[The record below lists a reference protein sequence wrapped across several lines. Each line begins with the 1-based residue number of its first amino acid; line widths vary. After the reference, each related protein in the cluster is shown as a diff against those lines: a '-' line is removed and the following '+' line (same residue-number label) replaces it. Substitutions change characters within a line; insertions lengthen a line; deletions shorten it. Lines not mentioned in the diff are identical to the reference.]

1 MKAIRTIISV
11 MLAASCVLP
20 FAACANDTETETDPA
35 KLDVYFAGFEN
46 WEDGFQLARIF
57 DGFGRVSLNTDPEY
71 VKTGTGS
78 CRLDPIGY
86 AGTNTIPLM
95 YFPTVSQTLGYDY
108 SDFTYADY
116 ISVEIYNASGE
127 EKTIHAGLVGKVS
140 SISAIDRVN
149 DTELVLREGWNTC
162 YIDVDP
168 GIVAIS
174 ADLTDIQGIYFMFDN
189 SGEMDVTDSTPK
201 YYLDDIRIIKK
212 ADPSDTD
219 IQFSLDPYE
228 ICNFEKS
235 YQKYI
240 VTTEADVD
248 LSVVDASQY
257 GIAAT
262 SGNKVLR
269 ALFHG
274 ADTGYWKN
282 IKITEKLIQSTE
294 IFGMTSEQ
302 AQNAYLCFDV
312 YNNYAD
318 LSSIRIVLDYTTG
331 QSMST
336 FLSTGV
342 DAIYGRWAHYEYC
355 LGDVYSV
362 NTDFLENPGALL
374 ISFKDVA
381 GEREMFFDNFR
392 IEIRN

>member
-1 MKAIRTIISV
+1 MKAIKTIISV
-11 MLAASCVLP
+11 LLAAACALP
-20 FAACANDTETETDPA
+20 FAACAQKTETVTDPA
-35 KLDVYFAGFEN
+35 KLDVNFAGFES

-57 DGFGRVSLNTDPEY
+57 DGFGRVSRNTDPSY

-86 AGTNTIPLM
+86 AGAKTIPLM

-127 EKTIHAGLVGKVS
+127 EKTIHAGLVGKVA

-149 DTELVLREGWNTC
+149 DTSLLLREGWNTC

-189 SGEMDVTDSTPK
+189 SGEMDVTESTPK

-212 ADPSDTD
+212 DEPSDSE
-219 IQFSLDPYE
+219 IHFSLDPYE

-235 YQKYI
+235 YQKYV

-248 LSVVDASQY
+248 LSVADASEY
-257 GIAAT
+257 GIAAA

-274 ADTGYWKN
+274 SDTGYWKN

-294 IFGMTSEQ
+294 ISGMTSEQ

-342 DAIYGRWAHYEYC
+342 DAIYGTWAHYEYC
-355 LGDVYSV
+355 LGDVYAV